1 MIIKTFSDVLWKTR
15 NQSFIRL
22 ILLEEHS
29 VKLAAKHT
37 YMYVCSIYWNLLHVS
52 YRILF
57 HFWQCLKSHNSDI
70 SNKCMGVNN
79 FFFVRGQCAISVST
93 FVSSMKLIHWS
104 GKVWSSN
111 WKLYFCANDCS
122 IAAIAGKLC
131 LTQSKHFTI

>member
-29 VKLAAKHT
+29 VKLATKHT
-37 YMYVCSIYWNLLHVS
+37 HMYVCSIYWNLLHVS

-57 HFWQCLKSHNSDI
+57 HFWQCLKSHFKQMKS
-70 SNKCMGVNN
+70 S
-79 FFFVRGQCAISVST
+79 FFVQGQCAISVST
-93 FVSSMKLIHWS
+93 FVSSLKLIHWS

-131 LTQSKHFTI
+131 PTQSKHFTI